1 VEHAQTQK
9 FHRKCN
15 LKSIEVQMARLKL
28 ILIVDDYEDDAKL
41 LQVLLTN
48 CGIANPI
55 RIALSA
61 EEAMNYLAGGPPF
74 ADRSVYPLPEVVFVD
89 LKLPGISGFDLL
101 RWMKAHPELK
111 HMFVVVLSAT
121 GDLTS
126 VQAAYALGT
135 NTFLIKPCRAAD
147 LENLVICY
155 PAFWERTV
163 PAALLPPPSNTPSAG

>member
-1 VEHAQTQK
+1 MREVPWGD
-9 FHRKCN
+9 
-15 LKSIEVQMARLKL
+15 LKSIEVQTLHSKL
-28 ILIVDDYEDDAKL
+28 ILIVEDYEDDAKL

-48 CGIANPI
+48 CGIVNPV

-61 EEAMNYLAGGPPF
+61 EEAMNYLAGGSPF
-74 ADRSVYPLPEVVFVD
+74 ANRSLYPLPAVVFVD
-89 LKLPGISGFDLL
+89 LKLPGISGGDLL

-111 HMFVVVLSAT
+111 HLGVVVLSAT

-126 VQAAYALGT
+126 VQAAYALGA

-155 PAFWERTV
+155 PAFWQRAV
-163 PAALLPPPSNTPSAG
+163 PAALLQPPSVEPPATG

>member
-1 VEHAQTQK
+1 MVH
-9 FHRKCN
+9 
-15 LKSIEVQMARLKL
+15 SKL
-28 ILIVDDYEDDAKL
+28 ILIVEDYEDDAKL

-48 CGIANPI
+48 CGIANPV

-74 ADRSVYPLPEVVFVD
+74 ADRSLHPLPAVVFVD
-89 LKLPGISGFDLL
+89 LKLPGIGGFDLL
-101 RWMKAHPELK
+101 RWMKNHPELK
-111 HMFVVVLSAT
+111 HTFVVVLSAT

-126 VQAAYALGT
+126 VQAAYSLGA

-155 PAFWERTV
+155 PDFWERAI
-163 PAALLPPPSNTPSAG
+163 PRLLLQPPHMEPPPAG